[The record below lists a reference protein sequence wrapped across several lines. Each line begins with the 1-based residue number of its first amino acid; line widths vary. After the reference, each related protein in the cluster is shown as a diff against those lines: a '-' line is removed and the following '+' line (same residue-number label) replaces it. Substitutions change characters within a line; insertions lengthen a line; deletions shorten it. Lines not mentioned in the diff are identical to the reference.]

1 MYVAYVSDIASVTT
15 VLWLVRSKVDVA
27 VEAGK
32 ASVAGVAVNLM

>member
-1 MYVAYVSDIASVTT
+1 MYVAYVSDIASVTI
-15 VLWLVRSKVDVA
+15 VVGKVDVA